1 MKQSFRQSMAWL
13 HTWAGLVTGWVMFA
27 VFVTGTAS
35 YYRADISRWMQPEL
49 KVGEARM
56 RRRPSPLRSNTA
68 WPICKVHAGAK
79 ARAWYH
85 GHAATSRQAMWSEP
99 IGWRNRPGLPV
110 RPRLSSI
117 RRPARRQ
124 QVRATP
130 RGATSSTNSTSS
142 CTWLPAIWGRW
153 IVGICS
159 MIMLVA
165 LISGIITHRRIFADF
180 FTLAAF
186 DRSAQRGWLD
196 AHNVT
201 GVLALP
207 FHLMITYTGIVSLAL
222 MYMPWGMVSAYKG
235 DELRFYVESGQMPA
249 WRAAEG
255 KPAEPAPLGPL
266 IRRAQAEVSEPL
278 EMVSINN
285 PGDANATVVAVF
297 EEPHGLAHRH
307 PQIAFHAVTGEV
319 VERTGPLKPAAHAYT
334 SFVGLH
340 EAHFAGPALRILF
353 FLSGLMGCAAIAT
366 GLVLWT
372 VARAPKAVVQPTLGW
387 RIVHSL
393 NIGTILG
400 LPIGMAALFL
410 ANRLIPAGWAAR
422 ESWEGGV
429 FFAAWFL
436 AALVSRARPHRQAWG
451 EMSYAAALLFLT
463 VPLVDWAQTGWR
475 TEFLGFNA
483 AMVALALIF
492 LFGARKLGRHEGS
505 WRAAR
510 TTGDFA
516 RV

>member
-1 MKQSFRQSMAWL
+1 MKQGFRQSMAWL

-27 VFVTGTAS
+27 VFVTGTAT
-35 YYRADISRWMQPEL
+35 YYKSDISLWMRPEL
-49 KVGEARM
+49 RAQAEYDVVRATELGVAY
-56 RRRPSPLRSNTA
+56 L
-68 WPICKVHAGAK
+68 KVHAPKAMAWYVGVPQPDKPYIGAYWMVTPDGEFGK
-79 ARAWYH
+79 ALLDPDTGAPTEARATQGGDFFYRFH
-85 GHAATSRQAMWSEP
+85 FELQM
-99 IGWRNRPGLPV
+99 
-110 RPRLSSI
+110 
-117 RRPARRQ
+117 
-124 QVRATP
+124 
-130 RGATSSTNSTSS
+130 
-142 CTWLPAIWGRW
+142 LPALGRW
-153 IVGICS
+153 IVGICA
-159 MIMLVA
+159 MVLLVA
-165 LISGIITHRRIFADF
+165 LISGIVTHRRIFADF
-180 FTLAAF
+180 FTF
-186 DRSAQRGWLD
+186 RRSKSAQRGWLD

-372 VARAPKAVVQPTLGW
+372 VARAPKGVVRPAAGW
-387 RIVHSL
+387 RLVHAL

-410 ANRLIPAGWAAR
+410 ANRLVPVEWAAR
-422 ESWEGGV
+422 ESWESGV
-429 FFAAWFL
+429 FFGIWLL
-436 AALVSRARPHRQAWG
+436 AALIPLARPHRRAWG
-451 EMSYAAALLFLT
+451 EMSYAAALLFLA
-463 VPLVDWAQTGWR
+463 VPLVDWVQTGWR
-475 TEFLGFNA
+475 ADFLGFDA
-483 AMVALALIF
+483 AMVALALVF
-492 LFGARKLGRHEGS
+492 LFGARKLGRHEGT
-505 WRAAR
+505 RREAAR
-510 TTGDFA
+510 TTGDFVRA
-516 RV
+516 

>member
-1 MKQSFRQSMAWL
+1 
-13 HTWAGLVTGWVMFA
+13 
-27 VFVTGTAS
+27 
-35 YYRADISRWMQPEL
+35 
-49 KVGEARM
+49 
-56 RRRPSPLRSNTA
+56 
-68 WPICKVHAGAK
+68 
-79 ARAWYH
+79 
-85 GHAATSRQAMWSEP
+85 
-99 IGWRNRPGLPV
+99 
-110 RPRLSSI
+110 
-117 RRPARRQ
+117 
-124 QVRATP
+124 
-130 RGATSSTNSTSS
+130 
-142 CTWLPAIWGRW
+142 
-153 IVGICS
+153 
-159 MIMLVA
+159 
-165 LISGIITHRRIFADF
+165 
-180 FTLAAF
+180 
-186 DRSAQRGWLD
+186 
-196 AHNVT
+196 
-201 GVLALP
+201 
-207 FHLMITYTGIVSLAL
+207 MITYTGIVSLAL